1 MKWKKK
7 ITSIKNSSV
16 RRPKN
21 GLINGLMLWSNFA
34 ICERKDRDSLS
45 ILEGRSILGVKII
58 LSEIPLFSDIL
69 L

>member
-1 MKWKKK
+1 M
-7 ITSIKNSSV
+7 V
-16 RRPKN
+16 
-21 GLINGLMLWSNFA
+21 WSNCA